1 LKNAKPNTIKLN
13 QKVAAMK
20 KHIITIWAMALMLAV
35 AMPLSAQIG
44 NLKNV
49 KKNVPGTKQ
58 VTETVK
64 KSASSEKS
72 EEPKSEA
79 KTSEKTSATA
89 TPPESKSALY
99 VSIASGKNQ
108 NDGSKESPLKNID
121 KAIATAQPGGEIR
134 VAGGVYMGTLN
145 VGFIESNKPVKIYG
159 SFDET
164 FTTQD
169 IATHPT
175 VIQPSNESARST
187 RKAVFKFTKDVKGT
201 VIDNLVFDG
210 GERNAYHAD
219 EGMVEGVEGGRMLP
233 ETERPKDGNST
244 VHEPLLQFMSA
255 TTGGDVTVQNCIF
268 VNGASFALQAGHRSG
283 KFTVKNNV
291 FIANKMAAI
300 EIYGTCASTGG
311 PNTMALCG
319 EVEVANNTILFTW
332 SRTKD
337 FLDMGYGVRI
347 MTKLDYNIHNNIIGG
362 SILAAIDHTRFN
374 KNEWIKVDNNIFFV
388 NKDKDFHYSPA
399 SNTRLRID
407 AADFG
412 DIEIA
417 SVEGNKNEIP
427 AGLKINK
434 AYLEGYLSARYSE
447 QADFDRNSQA
457 NQWRSAMGMNMQ
469 GTISSSVTMFGN
481 KYPWREASKLFG
493 NVSGYGAQ

>member
-1 LKNAKPNTIKLN
+1 
-13 QKVAAMK
+13 MK
-20 KHIITIWAMALMLAV
+20 KNILIFWAMALMLAV

-49 KKNVPGTKQ
+49 KKNIPGTKD

-64 KSASSEKS
+64 KTAPSANS
-72 EEPKSEA
+72 EEPQA
-79 KTSEKTSATA
+79 GTTTSQETSAIT
-89 TPPESKSALY
+89 TPPESKSTLY
-99 VSIASGKNQ
+99 VSITAGSNR
-108 NDGSKESPLKNID
+108 NDGSKELPLKNID
-121 KAIATAQPGGEIR
+121 KAIAVAQPGGEIR

-145 VGFIESNKPVKIYG
+145 VGFIESDKPVKIYG

-169 IATHPT
+169 IAAHPT
-175 VIQPSNESARST
+175 LIQPSNESARST
-187 RKAVFKFTKDVKGT
+187 RKAVLKFTKDVKGT
-201 VIDNLVFDG
+201 VIDHLLFDG
-210 GERNAYHAD
+210 GERNAYHAE
-219 EGMVEGVEGGRMLP
+219 EGIVEGVEGGRLLP
-233 ETERPKDGNST
+233 ETERPKVGNST
-244 VHEPLLQFMSA
+244 VHEPLLQFLSA
-255 TTGGDVTVQNCIF
+255 TTGGDVTIQHCIF

-311 PNTMALCG
+311 PNTLALCG
-319 EVEVANNTILFTW
+319 EVEIANNTILFTW

-347 MTKLDYNIHNNIIGG
+347 MTKLDYNIHHNIIGG

-374 KNEWIKVDNNIFFV
+374 KDEWVKVDNNIFFV
-388 NKDKDFHYSPA
+388 NKDKDFHYSPS

-412 DIEIA
+412 DLEIA

-427 AGLKINK
+427 AGLKVNK
-434 AYLEGYLSARYSE
+434 AYLDGYLSARYSE
-447 QADFDRNSQA
+447 QADFDRNSPS

-481 KYPWREASKLFG
+481 KYPWREAANLFG